1 MKTWLCDYEQDGVVF
16 CVSFDAKTRV
26 DAEKIARK
34 RGWELLGM
42 FVDEVECP
50 ADVEAMIE
58 KTVTQ
63 AVIH

>member
-42 FVDEVECP
+42 FAEDCP